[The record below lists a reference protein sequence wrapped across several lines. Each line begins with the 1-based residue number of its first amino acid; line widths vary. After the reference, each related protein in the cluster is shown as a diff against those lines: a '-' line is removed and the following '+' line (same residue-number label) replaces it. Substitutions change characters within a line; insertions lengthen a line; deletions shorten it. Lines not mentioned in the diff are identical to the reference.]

1 MSLGLLRRANALVL
15 AILVLGATACVQP
28 NNPTL
33 SQVSPT
39 INPEINVLAVDDDG
53 RVRWNDHAIT
63 MDELAQLLEDTKR
76 LTKEP
81 LLQSELSPNAPYDV
95 STQMLQV
102 IKASGIS
109 RFGFV
114 GNGE

>member
-33 SQVSPT
+33 SQVSPMVKSD
-39 INPEINVLAVDDDG
+39 INVLAVDDDG
-53 RVRWNDHAIT
+53 QVRWNDQAIT
-63 MDELAQLLEDTKR
+63 MNELAQLLADTKR
-76 LTKEP
+76 LPNEP
-81 LLQSELSPNAPYDV
+81 SLQAVLSPNAPYDV
-95 STQMLQV
+95 STQMLRV
-102 IKASGIS
+102 IKASEIS